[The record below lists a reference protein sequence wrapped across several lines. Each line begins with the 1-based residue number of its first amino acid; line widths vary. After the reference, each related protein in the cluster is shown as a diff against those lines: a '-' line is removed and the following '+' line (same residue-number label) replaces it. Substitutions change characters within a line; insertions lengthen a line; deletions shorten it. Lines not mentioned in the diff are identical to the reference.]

1 MSIVNATFL
10 EKDLQQILSEEELTQ
25 RNGQN
30 TVTYCSTQL
39 VFKISLLCQ
48 SIAFGPNM
56 FAKTFKSVSQSV
68 NMVTGNECNEQGNPI
83 SCHFLKESSPHRTSN
98 KKLKL
103 ESSHGP
109 DWTLEPQ
116 VDDHCRRAWTKEKK
130 RVVGKSVI

>member
-39 VFKISLLCQ
+39 VFKISLLCR

-68 NMVTGNECNEQGNPI
+68 NMV
-83 SCHFLKESSPHRTSN
+83 KERKNH
-98 KKLKL
+98 
-103 ESSHGP
+103 HHI
-109 DWTLEPQ
+109 EPLI
-116 VDDHCRRAWTKEKK
+116 R
-130 RVVGKSVI
+130 S